1 MGQVVKVKRMMETEE
16 NGVERQ
22 FYPITHAS
30 AVRGLE
36 KIIAGQSK
44 VLSVNGYTGAVII
57 TKADL
62 GLENALTELPY
73 ATEETDGIIT
83 AEMFQ
88 RLSNG
93 EGGVYILPIATT
105 DELGGI
111 KVGQL
116 LEIAEDGTLSA
127 VKQTDQNFTTELK
140 SKLEEL
146 KGYTAGANI
155 SISEDGVISATG
167 GGDGGGVNQQYVDQK
182 IQEAIEEAQ
191 KYTNNKISDIT
202 FEKVGEVE

>member
-1 MGQVVKVKRMMETEE
+1 MVKVKRMMETEE

-22 FYPITHAS
+22 FYPITHVS

-140 SKLEEL
+140 LKLEEL
-146 KGYTAGANI
+146 KNYTAGANI

-182 IQEAIEEAQ
+182 VQEAIDR
-191 KYTNNKISDIT
+191 IPDIT
-202 FEKVGEVE
+202 FEKVGEVQ

>member
-1 MGQVVKVKRMMETEE
+1 MVKAKRMMETDK

-22 FYPITHAS
+22 FYPITHVS

-83 AEMFQ
+83 SEMFQ

-93 EGGVYILPIATT
+93 EGGVFILPIATT

-116 LEIAEDGTLSA
+116 LEVAEDGTLSA
-127 VKQTDQNFTTELK
+127 LKQTDQNFTNELK

-146 KGYTAGANI
+146 KNYTAGANI

-182 IQEAIEEAQ
+182 VQEAIDR
-191 KYTNNKISDIT
+191 IPDIT
-202 FEKVGEVE
+202 FEKVGEVQ

>member
-1 MGQVVKVKRMMETEE
+1 MVKVKRMMETDE

-93 EGGVYILPIATT
+93 EGGVYILPIATA

-116 LEIAEDGTLSA
+116 LEITEDGTLSA

-140 SKLEEL
+140 AKLEEL

-155 SISEDGVISATG
+155 SISEDGVISA
-167 GGDGGGVNQQYVDQK
+167 
-182 IQEAIEEAQ
+182 
-191 KYTNNKISDIT
+191 
-202 FEKVGEVE
+202 

>member
-1 MGQVVKVKRMMETEE
+1 MMETDE

-36 KIIAGQSK
+36 KNIAGQSK

-182 IQEAIEEAQ
+182 VQEAIDR
-191 KYTNNKISDIT
+191 IPDIT
-202 FEKVGEVE
+202 FERVGEVE

>member
-1 MGQVVKVKRMMETEE
+1 MMETDE

-22 FYPITHAS
+22 FYPITCIRCS
-30 AVRGLE
+30 RIR

-93 EGGVYILPIATT
+93 EGGVYILPIATA

-116 LEIAEDGTLSA
+116 LEITEDGTLSA

-182 IQEAIEEAQ
+182 VQEAIDR
-191 KYTNNKISDIT
+191 IPDIT
-202 FEKVGEVE
+202 FERVGKLNDRYC

>member
-1 MGQVVKVKRMMETEE
+1 MMETDE

-22 FYPITHAS
+22 FYPITHVS

-83 AEMFQ
+83 SEMFQ

-127 VKQTDQNFTTELK
+127 LKQTDQNFTNELK

-146 KGYTAGANI
+146 KNYTAGANI

-182 IQEAIEEAQ
+182 VQEAIDR
-191 KYTNNKISDIT
+191 IPDIT
-202 FEKVGEVE
+202 FEKVGEVQ

>member
-1 MGQVVKVKRMMETEE
+1 MVKAKRMMETEE

-22 FYPITHAS
+22 FYPITHVS

-83 AEMFQ
+83 SEMFQ

-155 SISEDGVISATG
+155 SISEDGVISAT
-167 GGDGGGVNQQYVDQK
+167 DGGGVNQQYVDQK
-182 IQEAIEEAQ
+182 VQEAIDR
-191 KYTNNKISDIT
+191 IPDIT
-202 FEKVGEVE
+202 FEKVGEVQ

>member
-1 MGQVVKVKRMMETEE
+1 MVKVKRMMETEE

-22 FYPITHAS
+22 FYPITHVS

-83 AEMFQ
+83 SEMFQ

-93 EGGVYILPIATT
+93 EGGVFILPIATT

-140 SKLEEL
+140 LKLEEL
-146 KGYTAGANI
+146 KNYTAGANI

-182 IQEAIEEAQ
+182 VQEAIDR
-191 KYTNNKISDIT
+191 IPDIT
-202 FEKVGEVE
+202 FEKVGEVQ

>member
-1 MGQVVKVKRMMETEE
+1 MVKVKRMMETDK

-22 FYPITHAS
+22 FYPITHVS

-44 VLSVNGYTGAVII
+44 VLSVNGYTGAVSI

-83 AEMFQ
+83 SEMFQ

-127 VKQTDQNFTTELK
+127 LKQTDQNFTNELK

-146 KGYTAGANI
+146 KNYTAGANI

-182 IQEAIEEAQ
+182 VQEAIDR
-191 KYTNNKISDIT
+191 IPDIT
-202 FEKVGEVE
+202 FEKVGEVQ

>member
-1 MGQVVKVKRMMETEE
+1 MVKVKRMMETDE

-36 KIIAGQSK
+36 KIAGQSK

-140 SKLEEL
+140 SNWK
-146 KGYTAGANI
+146 
-155 SISEDGVISATG
+155 S
-167 GGDGGGVNQQYVDQK
+167 
-182 IQEAIEEAQ
+182 
-191 KYTNNKISDIT
+191 
-202 FEKVGEVE
+202 

>member
-1 MGQVVKVKRMMETEE
+1 METDE

-22 FYPITHAS
+22 FYPITHVS

-83 AEMFQ
+83 SEMFQ

-140 SKLEEL
+140 LKLEEL
-146 KGYTAGANI
+146 KNYTAGANI

-182 IQEAIEEAQ
+182 VQEAIDR
-191 KYTNNKISDIT
+191 IPDIT
-202 FEKVGEVE
+202 FEKVGEVQ

>member
-1 MGQVVKVKRMMETEE
+1 MVKVKRMMETEE

-36 KIIAGQSK
+36 KNIAGQSK

-140 SKLEEL
+140 AKLEEL

-182 IQEAIEEAQ
+182 VQEAIDR
-191 KYTNNKISDIT
+191 IPDIT
-202 FEKVGEVE
+202 FEKVGEVQ

>member
-1 MGQVVKVKRMMETEE
+1 MMETDK

-22 FYPITHAS
+22 FYPITHVS

-83 AEMFQ
+83 SEMFQ

-127 VKQTDQNFTTELK
+127 LKQTDQNFTNELK

-146 KGYTAGANI
+146 KNYTAGANI

-182 IQEAIEEAQ
+182 VQEAIDR
-191 KYTNNKISDIT
+191 IPDIT
-202 FEKVGEVE
+202 FEKVGEVQ

>member
-1 MGQVVKVKRMMETEE
+1 MVKAKRMMETEE

-22 FYPITHAS
+22 FYPITHVS

-83 AEMFQ
+83 SEMFQ

-93 EGGVYILPIATT
+93 EGGVFILPIATT

-140 SKLEEL
+140 LKLEEL
-146 KGYTAGANI
+146 KNYTAGANI

-182 IQEAIEEAQ
+182 VQEAIDR
-191 KYTNNKISDIT
+191 IPDIT
-202 FEKVGEVE
+202 FEKVGEVQ

>member
-1 MGQVVKVKRMMETEE
+1 
-16 NGVERQ
+16 
-22 FYPITHAS
+22 
-30 AVRGLE
+30 
-36 KIIAGQSK
+36 
-44 VLSVNGYTGAVII
+44 
-57 TKADL
+57 
-62 GLENALTELPY
+62 
-73 ATEETDGIIT
+73 
-83 AEMFQ
+83 
-88 RLSNG
+88 
-93 EGGVYILPIATT
+93 
-105 DELGGI
+105 GGI

-182 IQEAIEEAQ
+182 VQEAIDR
-191 KYTNNKISDIT
+191 IPDIT
-202 FEKVGEVE
+202 FERVGEVE

>member
-1 MGQVVKVKRMMETEE
+1 MEPEE

-22 FYPITHAS
+22 FYPITNVS

-83 AEMFQ
+83 SEMFQ

-116 LEIAEDGTLSA
+116 LEITEDGTLSA

-182 IQEAIEEAQ
+182 VQEAIDR
-191 KYTNNKISDIT
+191 IPDIT
-202 FEKVGEVE
+202 FERVGEVE

>member
-1 MGQVVKVKRMMETEE
+1 MMETEE

-22 FYPITHAS
+22 FYPITHVS

-44 VLSVNGYTGAVII
+44 VLSVNGYTGTVII

-83 AEMFQ
+83 SEMFQ

-140 SKLEEL
+140 LKLEEL
-146 KGYTAGANI
+146 KNYTAGANI

-182 IQEAIEEAQ
+182 VQEAIDR
-191 KYTNNKISDIT
+191 IPDIT
-202 FEKVGEVE
+202 FEKVGEVQ

>member
-1 MGQVVKVKRMMETEE
+1 VVKVKRMMETEE

-22 FYPITHAS
+22 FYPITHVS

-83 AEMFQ
+83 SEMFQ

-140 SKLEEL
+140 LKLEEL
-146 KGYTAGANI
+146 KNYTAGANI

-182 IQEAIEEAQ
+182 VQEAIDR
-191 KYTNNKISDIT
+191 IPDIT
-202 FEKVGEVE
+202 FEKVGEVQ

>member
-1 MGQVVKVKRMMETEE
+1 MMETEE

-22 FYPITHAS
+22 FYPITHVS

-44 VLSVNGYTGAVII
+44 VVSVNGYTGAVII

-83 AEMFQ
+83 SEMFQ

-93 EGGVYILPIATT
+93 EGGVFILPIATT

-127 VKQTDQNFTTELK
+127 LKQTDQNFTNELK

-146 KGYTAGANI
+146 KNYTAGANI

-182 IQEAIEEAQ
+182 VQEAIDR
-191 KYTNNKISDIT
+191 IPDIT
-202 FEKVGEVE
+202 FEKVGEVQ

>member
-1 MGQVVKVKRMMETEE
+1 MVKTKRMMETEE
-16 NGVERQ
+16 NGVECQ

-44 VLSVNGYTGAVII
+44 VVSVNGKIGAVIV
-57 TKADL
+57 TREDL

-73 ATEETDGIIT
+73 ATAETDGIIT

-88 RLSNG
+88 RLSSG

-127 VKQTDQNFTTELK
+127 VRQTEQNFTTELK

-146 KGYTAGANI
+146 KNYTAGVNI

-182 IQEAIEEAQ
+182 VQEAIEEVQ
-191 KYTNNKISDIT
+191 NYTNERINNIT
-202 FEKVGEVE
+202 FEKVGEIE

>member
-1 MGQVVKVKRMMETEE
+1 MMETDK

-22 FYPITHAS
+22 FYPITHVS

-83 AEMFQ
+83 SEMFQ

-127 VKQTDQNFTTELK
+127 LKQTDQNFTNELK

-146 KGYTAGANI
+146 KNYTAGANI

-182 IQEAIEEAQ
+182 VQEAIDR
-191 KYTNNKISDIT
+191 IPDIT
-202 FEKVGEVE
+202 FERVGEVE

>member
-1 MGQVVKVKRMMETEE
+1 MMETDK

-22 FYPITHAS
+22 FYPITHVS

-93 EGGVYILPIATT
+93 EGGVYILPIATA

-116 LEIAEDGTLSA
+116 LEITEDGTLSA

-182 IQEAIEEAQ
+182 VQEAIDR
-191 KYTNNKISDIT
+191 IPDIT
-202 FEKVGEVE
+202 FERVGKVE

>member
-1 MGQVVKVKRMMETEE
+1 MMETEE

-44 VLSVNGYTGAVII
+44 VLSVNGKIGAVIL
-57 TKADL
+57 TREDL

-83 AEMFQ
+83 AELFQ
-88 RLSNG
+88 RLSSG

-127 VKQTDQNFTTELK
+127 VKQTDQNFTIELK

-146 KGYTAGANI
+146 RNYTAGANI

-167 GGDGGGVNQQYVDQK
+167 SGDGGGVNQQYVDQK
-182 IQEAIEEAQ
+182 VQEAIEEAQ
-191 KYTNNKISDIT
+191 NYTNERINNIT
-202 FEKVGEVE
+202 FEKVGEIE

>member
-1 MGQVVKVKRMMETEE
+1 
-16 NGVERQ
+16 
-22 FYPITHAS
+22 
-30 AVRGLE
+30 GLE

-93 EGGVYILPIATT
+93 EGGVYILPIATA

-116 LEIAEDGTLSA
+116 LEITEDGTLSA

-182 IQEAIEEAQ
+182 VQEAIDR
-191 KYTNNKISDIT
+191 IPDIT
-202 FEKVGEVE
+202 FERVGEVE

>member
-1 MGQVVKVKRMMETEE
+1 MVKTKRMMETEE

-44 VLSVNGYTGAVII
+44 VVSVNGKIGAVIV
-57 TKADL
+57 TREDL

-73 ATEETDGIIT
+73 ATAETDGIIT

-88 RLSNG
+88 RLSSG

-127 VKQTDQNFTTELK
+127 VRQTEQNFTTELK

-146 KGYTAGANI
+146 KNYTAGVNI

-167 GGDGGGVNQQYVDQK
+167 GGDGGGVNQQYVEQK
-182 IQEAIEEAQ
+182 VQEAIEEAQ
-191 KYTNNKISDIT
+191 NYTNERINNIT
-202 FEKVGEVE
+202 FEKVGEIE

>member
-1 MGQVVKVKRMMETEE
+1 METEE

-22 FYPITHAS
+22 FYPITHVS

-83 AEMFQ
+83 SEMFQ

-93 EGGVYILPIATT
+93 EGGVFILPIATT

-140 SKLEEL
+140 LKLEEL
-146 KGYTAGANI
+146 KNYTAGANI

-182 IQEAIEEAQ
+182 VQEAIDR
-191 KYTNNKISDIT
+191 IPDIT
-202 FEKVGEVE
+202 FEKVGEVQ

>member
-1 MGQVVKVKRMMETEE
+1 MVKAKRMMETEE

-22 FYPITHAS
+22 FYPITHVS

-83 AEMFQ
+83 SEMFQ

-182 IQEAIEEAQ
+182 VQEAIDR
-191 KYTNNKISDIT
+191 IPDIM
-202 FEKVGEVE
+202 FEKVGEVQ

>member
-1 MGQVVKVKRMMETEE
+1 MMETEE

-22 FYPITHAS
+22 FYPITHVS

-83 AEMFQ
+83 SEMFQ

-140 SKLEEL
+140 LKLEEL
-146 KGYTAGANI
+146 KNYTAGANI

-182 IQEAIEEAQ
+182 VQEVIDR
-191 KYTNNKISDIT
+191 IPDIT
-202 FEKVGEVE
+202 FEKVGEVQ

>member
-1 MGQVVKVKRMMETEE
+1 MVKAKRMMETDE

-36 KIIAGQSK
+36 KIIAGQ
-44 VLSVNGYTGAVII
+44 LSVNGYTGAVII

-93 EGGVYILPIATT
+93 EGGVYILPIATA

-116 LEIAEDGTLSA
+116 LEITEDGTLSA

-182 IQEAIEEAQ
+182 VQEAIDR
-191 KYTNNKISDIT
+191 IPDIT
-202 FEKVGEVE
+202 FERVGEVE

>member
-1 MGQVVKVKRMMETEE
+1 MVKVKRMMETEE

-22 FYPITHAS
+22 FYPITHVS

-83 AEMFQ
+83 SEMFQ

-140 SKLEEL
+140 LKLEEL
-146 KGYTAGANI
+146 KNYTAGANI

-167 GGDGGGVNQQYVDQK
+167 GGDGGGVKQQYVDQK
-182 IQEAIEEAQ
+182 VQEAIDR
-191 KYTNNKISDIT
+191 IPDIT
-202 FEKVGEVE
+202 FEKVGEVQ

>member
-22 FYPITHAS
+22 FYPITHVS

-140 SKLEEL
+140 LKLEEL

-182 IQEAIEEAQ
+182 VQEAIDR
-191 KYTNNKISDIT
+191 IPDIT
-202 FEKVGEVE
+202 FERVGEVE

>member
-1 MGQVVKVKRMMETEE
+1 MVKAKRMMETEE

-22 FYPITHAS
+22 FYPITHVS

-83 AEMFQ
+83 SEMFQ

-167 GGDGGGVNQQYVDQK
+167 GGGVNQQYVDQK
-182 IQEAIEEAQ
+182 VQEAIDR
-191 KYTNNKISDIT
+191 IPDIT
-202 FEKVGEVE
+202 FEKVGEVQ

>member
-1 MGQVVKVKRMMETEE
+1 MCLKKWVKYVVKAKRMMETEE

-22 FYPITHAS
+22 FYPITHVS

-83 AEMFQ
+83 SEMFQ

-155 SISEDGVISATG
+155 SISEDGVISAT
-167 GGDGGGVNQQYVDQK
+167 DGGGVNQQYVDQK
-182 IQEAIEEAQ
+182 VQEAIDR
-191 KYTNNKISDIT
+191 IPDIT
-202 FEKVGEVE
+202 FEKVGEVQ

>member
-1 MGQVVKVKRMMETEE
+1 MVKTKRMMETEE
-16 NGVERQ
+16 NGVECQ

-44 VLSVNGYTGAVII
+44 VVSVNGKIGAVIV
-57 TKADL
+57 TREDL

-73 ATEETDGIIT
+73 ATAETDGIIT

-88 RLSNG
+88 RLSSG

-116 LEIAEDGTLSA
+116 LEIAEDGTVSA
-127 VKQTDQNFTTELK
+127 VRQTEQNFTTELK

-146 KGYTAGANI
+146 KNYTAGVNI
-155 SISEDGVISATG
+155 SISEDGVISSTG
-167 GGDGGGVNQQYVDQK
+167 GGDGGGVNQQYVEQK
-182 IQEAIEEAQ
+182 VQEAIEEAQ
-191 KYTNNKISDIT
+191 NYTNERINNIT
-202 FEKVGEVE
+202 FEKVGEIE

>member
-1 MGQVVKVKRMMETEE
+1 MVKVKRMMETDE
-16 NGVERQ
+16 NGVQRQ
-22 FYPITHAS
+22 FHPITHAS
-30 AVRGLE
+30 AVLGLE

-44 VLSVNGYTGAVII
+44 VLSVNGKAGAVII

-182 IQEAIEEAQ
+182 VQEAIDR
-191 KYTNNKISDIT
+191 IPDIT
-202 FEKVGEVE
+202 FERVGEVE

>member
-1 MGQVVKVKRMMETEE
+1 M
-16 NGVERQ
+16 
-22 FYPITHAS
+22 
-30 AVRGLE
+30 
-36 KIIAGQSK
+36 
-44 VLSVNGYTGAVII
+44 
-57 TKADL
+57 
-62 GLENALTELPY
+62 
-73 ATEETDGIIT
+73 
-83 AEMFQ
+83 
-88 RLSNG
+88 
-93 EGGVYILPIATT
+93 YILPIATA

-116 LEIAEDGTLSA
+116 LEITEDGTLSA

-182 IQEAIEEAQ
+182 VQEAIDR
-191 KYTNNKISDIT
+191 IPDIT
-202 FEKVGEVE
+202 FERVGKLNDRYC

>member
-1 MGQVVKVKRMMETEE
+1 MVKVKRMMETDE
-16 NGVERQ
+16 NCVERQ
-22 FYPITHAS
+22 FYPITHVS

-83 AEMFQ
+83 SEMFQ

-127 VKQTDQNFTTELK
+127 LKQTDQNFTNELK

-146 KGYTAGANI
+146 KNYTAGANI

-182 IQEAIEEAQ
+182 VQEAIDR
-191 KYTNNKISDIT
+191 IPDIT
-202 FEKVGEVE
+202 FEKVGEVQ

>member
-1 MGQVVKVKRMMETEE
+1 MVKAKRMMETDE

-93 EGGVYILPIATT
+93 EGGVYILPIATA

-116 LEIAEDGTLSA
+116 LEITEDGTLSA

-155 SISEDGVISATG
+155 SISEDG
-167 GGDGGGVNQQYVDQK
+167 
-182 IQEAIEEAQ
+182 
-191 KYTNNKISDIT
+191 
-202 FEKVGEVE
+202 

>member
-1 MGQVVKVKRMMETEE
+1 MMETEE

-22 FYPITHAS
+22 FYPITHVS

-83 AEMFQ
+83 SEMFQ

-182 IQEAIEEAQ
+182 VQEAIDR
-191 KYTNNKISDIT
+191 IPDIT
-202 FEKVGEVE
+202 FERVGEVE